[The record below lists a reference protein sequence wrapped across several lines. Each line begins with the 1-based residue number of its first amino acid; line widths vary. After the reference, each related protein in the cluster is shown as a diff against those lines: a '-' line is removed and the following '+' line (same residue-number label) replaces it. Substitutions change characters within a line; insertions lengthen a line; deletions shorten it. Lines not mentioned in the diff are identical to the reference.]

1 MRLAMSF
8 KTRRELLVQVIPRYR
23 EADRNQRKFMLDE
36 FVSTTGY
43 SRKYS
48 IRLLSSKTLPVV
60 SKICRPRV
68 PYYGTEDQEIIK
80 LAWSAANFIASKR
93 LAPFLKELIP
103 ALERHGHLNLTD
115 KTRDK
120 IISISA
126 ATIDRILAPQRKQ
139 INGRGISTTKPGTL
153 LKKQI
158 PIRTFADW
166 TENKPGF
173 IEADLVAHCGG
184 DVSGAF
190 LYSLVLTDVATGW
203 VECLPLLSKH
213 QGMVIQAF
221 GHALK
226 LIPFPILGVD
236 TDNGGEFINKELID
250 FCEQYQITFTRG
262 RAYKKNDQCFVEQKN
277 GVVVRQIVGYDRFEG
292 MQAYKQL
299 NELYRATRL
308 YVNFFQPSMKLRIK
322 HRDGAKV
329 QRTYD
334 PAKTPFHRLLSENI
348 LADKKQDYLE
358 HVSESLDPIRLL
370 QQIKRIQNALW
381 KHSAHN
387 ISVSSKDKKPV
398 IFDPEACISRQPENM
413 NEVAVEFMKKSLEQ
427 GKRKYRRTK
436 KTRVPHTW
444 RTVPDPF
451 EDVWSEAV
459 EWLEAEP
466 ERTAKS
472 IFEDLQEKYPGKFKD
487 GQLRTMQR
495 HVKAWRSKAILTFD
509 YKWLNDELLGEGKFK
524 TKFQGKVIRE
534 AVL

>member
-1 MRLAMSF
+1 M
-8 KTRRELLVQVIPRYR
+8 
-23 EADRNQRKFMLDE
+23 
-36 FVSTTGY
+36 
-43 SRKYS
+43 
-48 IRLLSSKTLPVV
+48 
-60 SKICRPRV
+60 
-68 PYYGTEDQEIIK
+68 
-80 LAWSAANFIASKR
+80 
-93 LAPFLKELIP
+93 
-103 ALERHGHLNLTD
+103 
-115 KTRDK
+115 
-120 IISISA
+120 
-126 ATIDRILAPQRKQ
+126 
-139 INGRGISTTKPGTL
+139 
-153 LKKQI
+153 
-158 PIRTFADW
+158 
-166 TENKPGF
+166 
-173 IEADLVAHCGG
+173 
-184 DVSGAF
+184 
-190 LYSLVLTDVATGW
+190 VLTDVATGW

-226 LIPFPILGVD
+226 LIPFPILGID
-236 TDNGGEFINKELID
+236 TDNGSEFINEELID
-250 FCEQYQITFTRG
+250 FCEQYQITFTRC

-322 HRDGAKV
+322 HRNGAKV

-334 PAKTPFHRLLSENI
+334 PAKTPFHRLLSERI
-348 LADKKQDYLE
+348 LADNKQCYLE
-358 HVSESLDPIRLL
+358 NVYESLDPIRLL
-370 QQIKRIQNALW
+370 QQIKRIQDALW
-381 KHSAHN
+381 KHSAYN

-398 IFDPEACISRQPENM
+398 IFDSKECIGSQPENM
-413 NEVAVEFMKKSLEQ
+413 NEVAVEFMERSLEQ

-444 RTVPDPF
+444 RTVPNPF
-451 EDVWSEAV
+451 EDVWGEAV

-472 IFEDLQEKYPGKFKD
+472 IFEELQDKYPGKFKD

-495 HVKAWRSKAILTFD
+495 HVKVWRSKAILTFD
-509 YKWLNDELLGEGKFK
+509 YNWLNDELLGEDKFK